1 MEITVIDYGYDFES
15 AKWIVDYAIQDVQY
29 VTQINPHALLIFME
43 QTNFIFV
50 YDHVQHTVGAEEYFV
65 SDHMTNEVDSRVITS
80 DATEFLKENVFVPDS
95 PVLLAYLQA
104 LALRTE
110 TL

>member
-1 MEITVIDYGYDFES
+1 MEIQIIDYGYDFES
-15 AKWIVDYAIQDVQY
+15 DVWLVDYAISGVQY
-29 VTQINPHALLIFME
+29 VTLIKPHVLLIFME
-43 QTNFIFV
+43 QTNFIFI
-50 YDHVQHTVGAEEYFV
+50 YDHVQHTVGVEEYYI
-65 SDHMTNEVDSRVITS
+65 SDYISNEADSRVITS
-80 DATEFLKENVFVPDS
+80 DATEFLRENVFVPDS